1 MSEKE
6 MNREQKRETAKGLF
20 VKSDMT
26 QKEIAV
32 LLGVSEKTVSEWR
45 KKYDWDSARQIQS
58 ITRKSLLE
66 DAYRQLDAINQKV
79 TANGGIPDK
88 ALSDA
93 KAECLRE
100 IEKFSDTP
108 THIYIDVFEDFCAW
122 LSKYSPKELRRFSE
136 LSLRFV
142 ENKQQDNGKG

>member
-6 MNREQKRETAKGLF
+6 MSREQIRETAKGLF
-20 VKSDMT
+20 VKSDMS

-32 LLGVSEKTVSEWR
+32 LLGVSEKSVSEWR
-45 KKYDWDSARQIQS
+45 KKYDWDTSKQIQS

-66 DAYRQLDAINQKV
+66 EAYKQLDAINKKI
-79 TANGGIPDK
+79 ADKGGIPDK

-93 KAECLRE
+93 KAQCLRE
-100 IEKFSDTP
+100 IEQFSDTP

-122 LSKYSPKELRRFSE
+122 LSRYAPKQLRGVSE
-136 LSLRFV
+136 LSLRFI
-142 ENKQQDNGKG
+142 ESKNKGQ

>member
-6 MNREQKRETAKGLF
+6 MSREQVRETAKGLF
-20 VKSDMT
+20 VKSDMS

-32 LLGVSEKTVSEWR
+32 LLGVSEKSVSEWR
-45 KKYDWDSARQIQS
+45 KKYDWDTSKQIQS

-66 DAYRQLDAINQKV
+66 EAYKQLDAINKKI
-79 TANGGIPDK
+79 TDKGGIPDK

-122 LSKYSPKELRRFSE
+122 LSRYTPKQLREFSE
-136 LSLRFV
+136 LSLRFI
-142 ENKQQDNGKG
+142 ESKNEGQ